1 MTMSPAEWDA
11 KAAAL
16 FDEFRRNN
24 GLVGGEFT
32 GIPLLILHTR
42 DAQDG
47 HDRANM
53 VMYREDQG
61 RRIIIASHSGLPENP
76 VWFTNLM
83 AAGIATIEVAGST
96 ELVTAAEVVGEERD
110 RLYALQAADWPDFKD
125 YETRTDRRIPV
136 VALTAVSSTS
146 DGDPD
151 RHGDALERLQ

>member
-24 GLVGGEFT
+24 GRVGGEFT
-32 GIPLLILHTR
+32 GIPLLILHTQ
-42 DAQDG
+42 DADDG

-76 VWFTNLM
+76 IWFTNLM
-83 AAGIATIEVAGST
+83 TAGTATIEVAGTT
-96 ELVTAAEVVGEERD
+96 EVVRAVEVVGDERD
-110 RLYALQAADWPDFKD
+110 RLYALQAEDWPDFKD
-125 YETRTDRRIPV
+125 YEARTDRRIPV
-136 VALTAVSSTS
+136 VALTPVDS
-146 DGDPD
+146 
-151 RHGDALERLQ
+151 